1 MIDDLAMDWLILDWL
16 MVEWQWPWA
25 FYLLPLP
32 FLMFWLLPKVKQQ
45 EAALKVPN
53 LSLWQ
58 ASQTSA
64 TFHSQKTWPSLI
76 LPSLLWLCLVTAL
89 ARPHILGDVVELPT
103 SGRDLILAV
112 DISGSMDIEDMQWQG
127 KPVNRLFTV
136 KTVLNDFI
144 QQRKGDRLGLV
155 LFGSQAYLQAPL
167 TFDWQTVQTLMNEA
181 QIGLAG
187 KQTAIGDAIGLT
199 IKRLQSNPEQSRV
212 VILLTDGANTAGEVE
227 PLKAAELAQ
236 QSKVKIYT
244 IGLGADAME
253 ISSFFGTRQV
263 NPSRDLDETTL
274 QKMAES
280 TGGYYFR
287 ARDSKELEKIYAMI
301 DQLEP
306 TEKDPDIFRPQSS
319 LYFWPLGLALFVSFF
334 MSFSR
339 LGVLRTIV
347 FSLKKSPKSQS

>member
-1 MIDDLAMDWLILDWL
+1 MIDWH
-16 MVEWQWPWA
+16 WPWA

-32 FLMFWLLPKVKQQ
+32 LVIYWLLPQVKQQ
-45 EAALKVPN
+45 AAALKVPD
-53 LSLWQ
+53 LTLWQ
-58 ASQTSA
+58 THPIQSPLQSQS
-64 TFHSQKTWPSLI
+64 TWPKLI
-76 LPSLLWLCLVTAL
+76 LPSLLWLSLITAL

-103 SGRDLILAV
+103 SGRDLMMAI
-112 DISGSMDIEDMQWQG
+112 DISGSMDIEDMQWQNR
-127 KPVNRLFTV
+127 PVNRLFTV
-136 KTVLNDFI
+136 KKVLNDFI
-144 QQRKGDRLGLV
+144 SQRQGDRLGLV

-187 KQTAIGDAIGLT
+187 KKTAIGDAIGLT

-227 PLKAAELAQ
+227 PLKAAELAK

-253 ISSFFGTRQV
+253 VSSFFGTRQV
-263 NPSRDLDETTL
+263 NPSRDLDEGTL
-274 QKMAES
+274 QKMADI

-287 ARDSKELEKIYAMI
+287 ARDSKELEQIYTMI

-306 TEKDPDIFRPQSS
+306 TEKDPEIFRPQINV
-319 LYFWPLGLALFVSFF
+319 YYWPLALALLISFIMALQGIGTF
-334 MSFSR
+334 RQLALLLPSTTR
-339 LGVLRTIV
+339 R
-347 FSLKKSPKSQS
+347 KP

>member
-1 MIDDLAMDWLILDWL
+1 MIDWHMIDWH
-16 MVEWQWPWA
+16 WPWA

-32 FLMFWLLPKVKQQ
+32 LLMFWILPRVKQQ
-45 EAALKVPN
+45 EAALKVPD

-58 ASQTSA
+58 ASNSSSA
-64 TFHSQKTWPSLI
+64 IHTPKTWTKFI
-76 LPSLLWLCLVTAL
+76 LPSLLWLSLLTAF
-89 ARPHILGDVVELPT
+89 ARPHILGEVVELPT

-112 DISGSMDIEDMQWQG
+112 DLSGSMDIEDMQWQG
-127 KPVNRLFTV
+127 RPVNRLFTV
-136 KTVLNDFI
+136 KKVLNDFI
-144 QQRKGDRLGLV
+144 EQRKGDRLGLV

-187 KQTAIGDAIGLT
+187 KKTAIGDAIGLT

-227 PLKAAELAQ
+227 PLKAAELAK

-253 ISSFFGTRQV
+253 VSSFFGTRQV
-263 NPSRDLDETTL
+263 NPSRDLDENTL
-274 QKMAES
+274 RTMAER
-280 TGGYYFR
+280 TGGHYFR
-287 ARDSKELEKIYAMI
+287 ARDSKELEQIYAMI

-306 TEKDPDIFRPQSS
+306 TEKDPEIFRPQINI
-319 LYFWPLGLALFVSFF
+319 YFWPLGFSLLISFIMALNSIGVFRPLTALF
-334 MSFSR
+334 
-339 LGVLRTIV
+339 
-347 FSLKKSPKSQS
+347 KSSAESKS

>member
-1 MIDDLAMDWLILDWL
+1 MFDWH
-16 MVEWQWPWA
+16 WPMA

-32 FLMFWLLPKVKQQ
+32 ILLYWLLPRVKRQ
-45 EAALKVPN
+45 EAALKVPD
-53 LSLWQ
+53 LSLWKTQ
-58 ASQTSA
+58 QPNKLSYSQS
-64 TFHSQKTWPSLI
+64 SWPRWL
-76 LPSLLWLCLVTAL
+76 LPSLFWLCLVTAL
-89 ARPHILGDVVELPT
+89 ARPHILGEVVELPT

-112 DISGSMDIEDMQWQG
+112 DISGSMNIEDMQAEG
-127 KPVNRLFTV
+127 RPVNRLFTV
-136 KTVLNDFI
+136 KKVLNNFI

-155 LFGSQAYLQAPL
+155 LFGSQAYLQSPL

-253 ISSFFGTRQV
+253 VASFFGTRQV

-274 QKMAES
+274 KKMAEL
-280 TGGYYFR
+280 TGGHYFR
-287 ARDSKELEKIYAMI
+287 AKDSNQLEQIYALI
-301 DQLEP
+301 DELEP
-306 TEKDPDIFRPQSS
+306 TEKDPEIFRPQTNV
-319 LYFWPLGLALFVSFF
+319 YYWPLAAALMISFLMALQGIGF
-334 MSFSR
+334 FHRVFGRFNQSS
-339 LGVLRTIV
+339 GKVL
-347 FSLKKSPKSQS
+347 

>member
-1 MIDDLAMDWLILDWL
+1 MINASLMPWL
-16 MVEWQWPWA
+16 MLEWHWPWA
-25 FYLLPLP
+25 FYVLPLP
-32 FLMFWLLPKVKQQ
+32 IVFYLLLPKVKQQ
-45 EAALKVPN
+45 EAALKVPS
-53 LSLWQ
+53 LSLWN
-58 ASQTSA
+58 SQQTN
-64 TFHSQKTWPSLI
+64 TQGHSNKSWPSFL
-76 LPSLLWLCLVTAL
+76 LPSLLWFCLVATL

-112 DISGSMDIEDMQWQG
+112 DISGSMDIEDMQWQN

-136 KTVLNDFI
+136 KHVLNDFI
-144 QQRKGDRLGLV
+144 QKRKGDRLGLV

-212 VILLTDGANTAGEVE
+212 VILLTDGANTAGEVD

-253 ISSFFGTRQV
+253 IASFFGTRQV

-287 ARDSKELEKIYAMI
+287 ARDSKELEKIYSMI
-301 DQLEP
+301 DELEP
-306 TEKDPDIFRPQSS
+306 TEKDPEIFRPQTS
-319 LYFWPLGLALFVSFF
+319 LYFWPLGLALLISFI
-334 MSFSR
+334 MSLQH
-339 LGVLRTIV
+339 LGTFRY
-347 FSLKKSPKSQS
+347 LKLQSNKSTKSQV

>member
-1 MIDDLAMDWLILDWL
+1 MIDWH
-16 MVEWQWPWA
+16 WPWA

-32 FLMFWLLPKVKQQ
+32 LLMLWLLPRVKQQ
-45 EAALKVPN
+45 EAALKVPD
-53 LSLWQ
+53 LSLWK
-58 ASQTSA
+58 TSDTSNA
-64 TFHSQKTWPSLI
+64 IQSPKTWPKLI
-76 LPSLLWLCLVTAL
+76 LPSLLWLSLITAL
-89 ARPHILGDVVELPT
+89 ARPHILGEVVELPT

-112 DISGSMDIEDMQWQG
+112 DLSGSMDIEDMQWKG
-127 KPVNRLFTV
+127 RPVNRLFTV
-136 KTVLNDFI
+136 KQVLNDFI
-144 QQRKGDRLGLV
+144 KQRQGDRLGLV

-187 KQTAIGDAIGLT
+187 KKTAIGDAVGLT

-263 NPSRDLDETTL
+263 NPSRDLDEATL
-274 QKMAES
+274 QKMAEI
-280 TGGYYFR
+280 TGGHYFR
-287 ARDSKELEKIYAMI
+287 ARDSKELEQIYAMI

-306 TEKDPDIFRPQSS
+306 TEKDPEIFRPQINI
-319 LYFWPLGLALFVSFF
+319 YFWPLGFALLLSFIMSLNSIGVFRPVVSFF
-334 MSFSR
+334 RKTPES
-339 LGVLRTIV
+339 
-347 FSLKKSPKSQS
+347 KS